1 MSHTR
6 QLLLCASC
14 SNELS
19 KVGDGSL
26 LQLKTGQTATITND
40 IDVLITGVGAFQTIY
55 NLTNA
60 LCNGNYGMVLVAGIA
75 GDYNIDRDLCQTF
88 AVSRSIFADCGFE
101 GCDGR
106 FVPITGSIFL
116 DANEYPFRDGYIY
129 NKVSGQLTTTLQLP
143 AATANTVCRTCT
155 EAEYV
160 AKMLR
165 QFPADIETMESA
177 AFGYVCAKR
186 HVDCAEIRCTSN
198 HVLPKNKEQWQLDG
212 ALRTLGRHVDRIL
225 EDFCR

>member
-1 MSHTR
+1 MSHSR

-26 LQLKTGQTATITND
+26 LQLKTGQTATLTGN

-55 NLTNA
+55 NLTNT
-60 LCNGNYGMVLVAGIA
+60 LCNGNYGMVLAAGIA
-75 GDYNIDRDLCQTF
+75 GDYNLDRDLCQTF
-88 AVSRSIFADCGFE
+88 AVSRSSFADCGFE
-101 GCDGR
+101 GYDGR
-106 FVPITGSIFL
+106 FVPIAGSIFL
-116 DANEYPFRDGYIY
+116 DANAYPFCDGYIY
-129 NKVSGQLTTTLQLP
+129 NKVSGCLPASLQLP

-165 QFPADIETMESA
+165 QFPADLETMESA
-177 AFGYVCAKR
+177 AMGYVCARR
-186 HVDCAEIRCTSN
+186 HIDYAEIRSTSN
-198 HVLPKNKEQWQLDG
+198 HVAPKNKEQWQLDG
-212 ALRTLGRHVDRIL
+212 ALRTLGTHVDRIL